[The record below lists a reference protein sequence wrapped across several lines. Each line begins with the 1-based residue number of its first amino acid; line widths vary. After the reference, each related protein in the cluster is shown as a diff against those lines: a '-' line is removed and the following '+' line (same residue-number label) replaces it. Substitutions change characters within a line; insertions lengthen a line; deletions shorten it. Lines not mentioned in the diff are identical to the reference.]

1 MKDFETKGG
10 KSMDFVRL
18 IEKKIKE
25 PVNALTHFAMFL
37 AGLVGLG
44 FLIWKGWGSAAGVT
58 VALIFG
64 LSIITLYGAST
75 LYHWVRTTPKKE
87 LLLRKFDHISIYVLI
102 AGTYTP
108 VLYYGLEGL
117 WRWVMLAT
125 IWGLST
131 VGAILK
137 VWLVGLPRML
147 TAGFY
152 VVLGWLAVIPF
163 GQLLQTLA
171 KPAIVLLIAGG
182 LSYTVGAII
191 YATKIFNFV
200 PKRFGFHEIFHIFVG
215 LGTVLH
221 FVMIYAFVF

>member
-1 MKDFETKGG
+1 
-10 KSMDFVRL
+10 MDFVRL